1 MEGMERISRAIL
13 DKARE
18 DAEQITKEAE
28 DKAWQ
33 EIEKAEKQREMK
45 FHEAKRRTIEE
56 AKRRASQILAQA
68 HIQARQ
74 ELSGVKADIVNEI
87 VDRVRTTLPTI
98 SGDKGSLLS
107 LLEEAAGQLGSD
119 KVRVYVSH
127 RDLDTLQELA
137 TGNKELASRIAEIKE
152 LDCAGGAVAE
162 STDGKL
168 SIDNTYETRLEML
181 LPQIVPEISR
191 ELFGH

>member
-1 MEGMERISRAIL
+1 MVGMERISRAIL
-13 DKARE
+13 DKARA

-28 DKAWQ
+28 EKAWQ
-33 EIEKAEKQREMK
+33 EIEKTEKQREMK
-45 FHEAKRRTIEE
+45 FHEAKHRTIEE
-56 AKRRASQILAQA
+56 AQRRASQILAQA
-68 HIQARQ
+68 HIEARQ
-74 ELSGVKADIVNEI
+74 ELSSAKADIVTEI
-87 VDRVRTTLPTI
+87 VDRVRTALSAI
-98 SGDKGSLLS
+98 SGDEGSVIS
-107 LLEEAAGQLGSD
+107 LLEEAVGQLGSD

-127 RDLDTLQELA
+127 RDLDTVQELA
-137 TGNKELASRIAEIKE
+137 TENRELASRVAEIKE
-152 LDCAGGAVAE
+152 LDCTGGAVAE

>member
-1 MEGMERISRAIL
+1 MQGMERINRAIL
-13 DKARE
+13 DKARA

-28 DKAWQ
+28 EKAWQ
-33 EIEKAEKQREMK
+33 EIEKTEKQREMK
-45 FHEAKRRTIEE
+45 FHEAKHRTIEE
-56 AKRRASQILAQA
+56 AQRRASQILAQA
-68 HIQARQ
+68 HIEARQ
-74 ELSGVKADIVNEI
+74 ELSSAKADIVTEI
-87 VDRVRTTLPTI
+87 VDRVRTALSAI
-98 SGDKGSLLS
+98 SGDEGSVIS
-107 LLEEAAGQLGSD
+107 LLEEAVGQLGSD

-127 RDLDTLQELA
+127 RDLDTVQELA
-137 TGNKELASRIAEIKE
+137 TENRELASRVAEIKE
-152 LDCAGGAVAE
+152 LDCTGGAVAE